1 MKKYLFL
8 GTEEVVIGLLKKEK
22 QLKRLVEE
30 AKRLSEE
37 KLTKEHPKG
46 SSTFMGMGAINLSLT
61 YLLTKQEKFLN
72 QAKRWLLTGVG
83 YKDWGHAHLVNVDLS
98 ASWLLFGYSLSFDWL
113 RDYLSKEEKE
123 LIETKLLRQARI
135 MYEYAIKEQGDSWS
149 TNYWQNHNW
158 INFTGLAAAGYLLRK
173 KYPEANEWIEHC
185 KKNFEIVFD
194 AMPEDGSDY
203 EGVVYWR
210 YGASWLFIAAHLFK
224 TQGEK
229 DYYRTN
235 EFLKNTFYYRLY
247 QSTAELDEII
257 NFGDCHDRRSGHSA
271 AVYYKVASE
280 YDNGHAQK
288 LGNIVVDKFLY
299 REQYESKVKP
309 GILPEAWLELLWYSS
324 EVKEKEF
331 DNLPLVKYWDDL
343 GLLVVKS
350 SWREDGVT
358 FSFKCSQP
366 GGKKQWQMA
375 NKLDKEKGW
384 STKSLGHQH
393 ADNNSF
399 ILHGFKEHLIIDE
412 GYSREVKASDHN
424 MILVDG
430 QGYQTENLNDIW
442 INNKID
448 EVGEVKDFCFEGDL
462 TYICGE
468 IAPLYKKSLNM
479 TRMRRH
485 LITSMKNYYVV
496 IDELESIDEHNYS
509 WNIHTDYK
517 GKVENNKVV
526 FDNLY
531 SKMEILPLLPLEK
544 EINFKETYVRAIMTT
559 QEPDKAREITMATTE
574 IVSPKSKKIVFVN
587 IINIEK
593 KNNPK
598 NLEIVTKEI
607 ENGYEYEISNSFDDK
622 KAMLRVF
629 DKLDNLELEF
639 LSEDNRTLILKND
652 KGEIK

>member
-8 GTEEVVIGLLKKEK
+8 GNEKTVNELLKKEK
-22 QLKRLVEE
+22 QIKRLVEE

-37 KLTKEHPKG
+37 KLTLEHPKG
-46 SSTFMGMGAINLSLT
+46 SSTFMGMGVLNLSLT
-61 YLLTKQEKFLN
+61 YLLTNQEKFLH
-72 QAKRWLLTGVG
+72 QAKRWLLTGIK

-98 ASWLLFGYSLSFDWL
+98 ASWLLFGYSLAFDWIGEFL
-113 RDYLSKEEKE
+113 TKEEQE
-123 LIETKLLRQARI
+123 LIEAKLLRQART
-135 MYEYAIKEQGDSWS
+135 MYEYALKEQGDSWS

-158 INFTGLAAAGYLLRK
+158 INFTGLAAAGYLLVD
-173 KYPEANEWIEHC
+173 KYPEAKRWIDHC
-185 KKNFEIVFD
+185 KKNFEIVFN

-210 YGASWLFIAAHLFK
+210 YGASWLFIAAHLLK
-224 TQGEK
+224 SQDEE
-229 DYYRTN
+229 DYYKTN
-235 EFLKNTFYYRLY
+235 GFLKNTFYYRLY

-280 YDNGHAQK
+280 YNNGHAQK
-288 LGNIVVDKFLY
+288 LGNIVVNKFLY

-309 GILPEAWLELLWYSS
+309 GILPEAWLELLWYSP
-324 EVKEKEF
+324 EVKEEEF

-343 GLLVVKS
+343 GLLVVKN
-350 SWREDGVT
+350 SWQEDGMT

-366 GGKKQWQMA
+366 GGKKQWRMA
-375 NKLDKEKGW
+375 NEIDKEKGW
-384 STKSLGHQH
+384 NTKSLGHQH

-399 ILHGFKEHLIIDE
+399 ILHGFKEYLALDE

-424 MILVDG
+424 MILVDD
-430 QGYQTENLNDIW
+430 QGYETENLNDIW

-448 EVGEVKDFCFEGDL
+448 EVGEVKDFCTEGDL

-485 LITSMKNYYVV
+485 LITSMKNYYIVV
-496 IDELESIDEHNYS
+496 DELKSTDEHNYS
-509 WNIHTDYK
+509 WNIHTDYR
-517 GKVENNKVV
+517 GKVENDKVI
-526 FDNLY
+526 FENLY

-544 EINFKETYVRAIMTT
+544 EIKFKETYVRAIMTT
-559 QEPDKAREITMATTE
+559 QEPDKAREITMETTK
-574 IVSPKSKKIVFVN
+574 IISQKSKKIVFVN
-587 IINIEK
+587 IINVEK
-593 KNNPK
+593 KDSLK
-598 NLEIVTKEI
+598 NLEVATKEL
-607 ENGYEYEISNSFDDK
+607 ENGYEYEILNSLDDK
-622 KAMLRVF
+622 KAILKIF
-629 DKLDNLELEF
+629 NTQDSLELEF
-639 LSEDNRTLILKND
+639 VSEDNKILTLKND